1 MRVRERPLSLSL
13 SVSRRMESR
22 KQRKTNQQMDGK
34 VNEQREKETIIMIMC

>member
-1 MRVRERPLSLSL
+1 MRVRERLLSLSL